1 MIDIHILSVRDPRW
15 SSADKQTIDCWIR
28 TNTQQQ
34 ELPFTASPDDPEPHG
49 RDIYT
54 RCVAGEFGL
63 IKPPLSG
70 QETLQAPSPEL
81 QDQPYLELEARM
93 LQFIAEANKE
103 NNRQSFR
110 SVVIV
115 WAARIDEILKERLSA
130 VPSNV
135 PSNNER
141 SLRFFGQRIQR
152 AAELGLI
159 DSRDQ
164 ARCEHIQKIRNTAA
178 HEWDFDLDSTDV
190 MTSLTALYQADHADT
205 VVFHLD
211 LDFLIQQVY
220 ARSCAMLMMRLLHST
235 QPPQGD

>member
-54 RCVAGEFGL
+54 RCVAGEFGP

-81 QDQPYLELEARM
+81 QDQPYLELEART
-93 LQFIAEANKE
+93 LQFIAEATKE

-110 SVVIV
+110 SVVV
-115 WAARIDEILKERLSA
+115 LWAARIDELLQQRLLQ
-130 VPSNV
+130 VNV
-135 PSNNER
+135 PLKR
-141 SLRFFGQRIQR
+141 TFGSHVSD
-152 AAELGLI
+152 AAKLGLI
-159 DSRDQ
+159 DDEVRK
-164 ARCEHIQKIRNTAA
+164 RCCTIKKIRNTAA
-178 HEWDFDLDSTDV
+178 HEWDFNIGSKDV
-190 MTSLTALYQADHADT
+190 LSSLIELYQADHADT
-205 VVFHLD
+205 VVFHHD

-220 ARSCAMLMMRLLHST
+220 APSCAMLMMRMLHST
-235 QPPQGD
+235 QPPKGN